1 MIQKIFRYARA
12 FIACAAIATSTIALP
27 VAGELDPTFNPGGAF
42 PPGVAG
48 ERTTSTG
55 EPASGAFGVAL
66 QADGKIV
73 TAGFSSTSAI
83 VTPGITASEIALVR
97 YNADGSPDLTFGGT
111 SIVITPIGQVALAN
125 AVAIQPADQKI
136 VIAGGQSAIAGSA
149 LSILIARYV
158 PAGTLD
164 PAFGGGAGFVTTPL
178 NAGAQANGLA
188 LQTDGK
194 IVAAGTT
201 TIAGTIRQIFVA
213 RYLSDGSL
221 DLPFGGAGTGIATL
235 PLPLGVSNDQGNDI
249 ALQSDGKIVVTGA
262 RTLVSGIVEFITAR
276 FNTNGTLDTT
286 TFNAGGAQPGV
297 VTTSINGIGDT
308 ANSVA
313 IQADGSI
320 VAAGVTT
327 TLALPL
333 TRFAMAR
340 YTSTGA
346 LDSSFG
352 GGTGIVTTPIGNAS
366 AINDVAIQPDGKIVA
381 GGFANIIVGLD
392 TITEFALARYNTNGS
407 LDTGA
412 TFGPDGSGIVTT
424 QIDNAAVINSI
435 LLQPCRQIVA
445 AGLSSPISVA
455 PLNATQFA
463 VARYQ
468 GDNNPPVANN
478 TSAVTSVG
486 VPIIVNLSGSDPDGD
501 SLTFSIVSGPTNG
514 TLSAIT
520 QTSPTT
526 AQVTYTPNPGYIGPD
541 SFTYTVTDCA
551 GATAASTATASLT
564 VNAAPSAQP
573 IANPTSATTQTNLPV
588 TVHLSGSDSGG
599 NPLTFSIVSG
609 PSNGTLGSITQT
621 SPTTADVVYSPN
633 LNFAGVDS
641 FTFKVNNGTL
651 DSDPALVT
659 ITVSS
664 TPAAPV
670 AFSQTLAVKKNTP
683 KLITLTGFDPNGLP
697 LTFSIVTDPTNGTL
711 GTILQTSPTTA
722 QIIYTPTTG
731 FTGTDEFTFLVNNG
745 ILNSIPA
752 TISLVILQNTNPLVD
767 AIVAKYC

>member
-83 VTPGITASEIALVR
+83 VTPGLTASEIAVIR

-111 SIVITPIGQVALAN
+111 SIVLTPIGEVALAN

-136 VIAGGQSAIAGSA
+136 VIAGGQADTAGAS
-149 LSILIARYV
+149 LNILVARYV

-164 PAFGGGAGFVTTPL
+164 PAFGGGTGFVTTSL
-178 NAGAQANGLA
+178 NAGAQANGLV

-194 IVAAGTT
+194 IVVTGTT
-201 TIAGTIRQIFVA
+201 TIAGTVTQIFVA
-213 RYLSDGSL
+213 RYLSTGAL
-221 DLPFGGAGTGIATL
+221 DPAFGGGTGIATL
-235 PLPLGVSNDQGNDI
+235 QLPLGVSNDQGNDI

-262 RTLVSGIVEFITAR
+262 RTLVIGIVEFITAR

-286 TFNAGGAQPGV
+286 FNQFGAQPGV
-297 VTTSINGIGDT
+297 VTTIINGIEDT

-320 VAAGVTT
+320 VAAGLTT
-327 TLALPL
+327 TVAIPL

-340 YTSTGA
+340 YTSAGA
-346 LDSSFG
+346 PDLSFG

-445 AGLSSPISVA
+445 AGLSSPISVV

-463 VARYQ
+463 VARYV
-468 GDNNPPVANN
+468 GDNNPPVANT

-486 VPIIVNLSGSDPDGD
+486 VPIVVNLSGSDPDGD
-501 SLTFSIVSGPTNG
+501 SLTFSIVTPPTDG

-526 AQVTYTPNPGYIGPD
+526 AQVTYTPDAGFVGQD

-551 GATAASTATASLT
+551 GATAAVAATASLT

-633 LNFAGVDS
+633 LNFAGIDS